1 MRITERQFREWVEI
15 MSQVTDA
22 ITALTAAVDNLAANG
37 EASSTDAADAAAIGV
52 QTARVV
58 ALTAPAGT
66 VSVTGTFPSTVGP
79 TLPGEVPQIVT
90 PSLSGL
96 IASTP
101 QYPAS

>member
-22 ITALTAAVDNLAANG
+22 ITALTAAIDNLAANG
-37 EASSTDAADAAAIGV
+37 EASSTDASDAAAIGV

-66 VSVTGTFPSTVGP
+66 VPVTGTFPGTVA
-79 TLPGEVPQIVT
+79 